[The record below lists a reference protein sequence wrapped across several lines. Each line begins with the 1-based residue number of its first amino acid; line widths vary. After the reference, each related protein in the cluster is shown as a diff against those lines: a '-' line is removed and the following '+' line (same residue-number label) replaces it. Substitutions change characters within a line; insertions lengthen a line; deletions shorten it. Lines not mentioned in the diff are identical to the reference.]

1 GGFLRARGPPPRG
14 PCGAGGARAPRGP
27 PAVLPLVPPP
37 PPLVLSAR
45 GGAGP
50 LEMLAFGLLALFPAT
65 DLAIALTNRG
75 VVERIRPA
83 PLPKLALRDGIPAER
98 RTMVVVPTLLTNV
111 ADVEQEIDQLE
122 IHSLANADAELR
134 FALASDW
141 VDAPAEELPEDD
153 VLLAAARAGIARL
166 NGRHGPTPDG
176 GERFF
181 LFHRRRTW
189 NPGEGVWMGRERNRG
204 ELHELDRG

>member
-1 GGFLRARGPPPRG
+1 YLGTI
-14 PCGAGGARAPRGP
+14 
-27 PAVLPLVPPP
+27 AVLILVILA

-50 LEMLAFGLLALFPAT
+50 LELLAFGLLALFPAT

-83 PLPKLALRDGIPAER
+83 PLPQLALRDGIPTDL
-98 RTMVVVPTLLTNV
+98 RTIVVVPTLLTNV

-134 FALASDW
+134 FALASAW
-141 VDAPAEELPEDD
+141 ED
-153 VLLAAARAGIARL
+153 
-166 NGRHGPTPDG
+166 
-176 GERFF
+176 
-181 LFHRRRTW
+181 
-189 NPGEGVWMGRERNRG
+189 
-204 ELHELDRG
+204 